1 MRLLLFYL
9 VAMNLNIKKSILL
22 FCGIFTSLFSFAQK
36 PTAGFLYT
44 GQCEGTPIMF
54 EDISSTPSG
63 HFDRWHWDFGTGNAE
78 DTANAQYQL
87 FTYNSSGTFQV
98 TLIVWNNFG
107 ISDTVVNPVTVFPSP
122 KAAIKITTA
131 CFPDSLLF
139 EDVST
144 ISAGTVP
151 DRDWD
156 ISLFR
161 SKAKTVKH
169 AFAAPGDYSIFL
181 TAKSDKGCLN
191 IKSDTITYY
200 GPPTLTFNPASPTQI
215 CEGDNVTLSV
225 AGADTYLWE
234 NGNATNTITANT
246 TGYYKVTGTVANLC
260 QSTDSVYVEVLPNP
274 IADAGPDSTITEG
287 DTLILQGS
295 GGQYYSW
302 SPATYL
308 SDPSIANPSAYP
320 KATIPYTLS
329 VVDTNGCTDSDD
341 ITITVLPKEIIDT
354 TDTKDTTVAPLAA
367 PFVVHNLLT
376 PNGDGHN
383 DVWDLRSVPDI
394 ETATIY
400 VFNRWGKEV
409 FMAENYQHNW
419 GGTYNGE
426 PLTDGTYVY
435 VIKFND
441 EKTVARGALEIVRNT
456 KQ

>member
-1 MRLLLFYL
+1 MCQINKKNSLTIISLL
-9 VAMNLNIKKSILL
+9 
-22 FCGIFTSLFSFAQK
+22 CTLFSFAQK

-63 HFDRWHWDFGTGNAE
+63 YFDRWHWNFGTGNAE

-87 FTYNSSGTFQV
+87 FTYQTSGTFQV

-107 ISDTVVNPVTVFPSP
+107 ISDTVVQNVTVFPSP
-122 KAAIKITTA
+122 EAAIKITTA

-144 ISAGTVP
+144 ISSGTVP

-161 SKAKTVKH
+161 SKAQTVKH
-169 AFAAPGDYSIFL
+169 AFAAPGDYTIFL

-200 GPPTLTFNPASPTQI
+200 GPPTLTFSPANPVI
-215 CEGDNVTLSV
+215 CEGDNVTLTV
-225 AGADTYLWE
+225 TGADTYLWE
-234 NGNATNTITANT
+234 NGNATNTITAST

-260 QSTDSVYVEVLPNP
+260 QNIDSVYVEVLPNP
-274 IADAGPDSTITEG
+274 IANAGPDSTITEG

-295 GGQYYSW
+295 GGQDYTW
-302 SPATYL
+302 TTATDL
-308 SDPSIANPSAYP
+308 SDPSIANPAASP
-320 KATIPYTLS
+320 KSTTTYTLT
-329 VVDTNGCTDSDD
+329 VEDIYGCTDTDD
-341 ITITVLPKEIIDT
+341 VTITVLPKEIIDT
-354 TDTKDTTVAPLAA
+354 TDTKDTTVVPITA
-367 PFVVHNLLT
+367 PFIVHNLLT

-383 DVWDLRSVPDI
+383 DVWDLHSAPNI
-394 ETATIY
+394 ETATVY
-400 VFNRWGKEV
+400 VFNCWGKEV
-409 FMAENYQHNW
+409 LMAENYQHDW

-435 VIKFND
+435 VIKFANS
-441 EKTVARGALEIVRNT
+441 TSVIRGTLEIMRNI